1 MIQIQMMMK
10 KTILK
15 HLGLAISFFMKG
27 NQVTR
32 PVQPPLEREQL
43 ARQQN
48 MALTDKILRITIK

>member
-1 MIQIQMMMK
+1 MK

-32 PVQPPLEREQL
+32 PVQPPREQEQL